1 METPNGPARP
11 RQVTLAA
18 WLIMLGSAFVVLA
31 MFERVAGLH
40 TLETQE
46 TVQTFLSEPP
56 GDSLGLGLQTVQSLL
71 HTMAMVA
78 AGCATAAS
86 ILGFQVLQRSRSARV
101 LLSILA
107 VPLFLSGL
115 LSGGFLSSVVAA
127 AIVMLWF
134 QPSRDWFDGVT
145 REARPAPAPAP
156 TVPAGPTG
164 ETGATGAS
172 VAGGAGRPAPGSA
185 PTQPPAFPG
194 FGSPPD
200 TGATS
205 AQDTRVW
212 AMLGGQTP
220 APETGPRPAAV
231 TRAVVT
237 TWVFATLAV
246 LVMGASIVVVA
257 SDPAL
262 VFDQLRQTNPELADQ
277 GISESLIVRLVY
289 LFGGLT
295 IAWSLAAIAFA
306 ALVLRR
312 VGWARPALVV
322 SASISAVFSLMGL
335 LDSVLLMIPLLAAV
349 ATVWWLTRPEVRDWF
364 RRG

>member
-1 METPNGPARP
+1 MESPTGPARP

-56 GDSLGLGLQTVQSLL
+56 GNSLGLGLQTVQSLL

-78 AGCATAAS
+78 AGCATAAA

-127 AIVMLWF
+127 AVAMLWF
-134 QPSRDWFDGVT
+134 QPSRDWFNGVT
-145 REARPAPAPAP
+145 REAPP
-156 TVPAGPTG
+156 TLAASHASTQPSPPT
-164 ETGATGAS
+164 
-172 VAGGAGRPAPGSA
+172 PGSA
-185 PTQPPAFPG
+185 PTQPPAYPG
-194 FGSPPD
+194 FGTAPGAAPGAGSP
-200 TGATS
+200 S
-205 AQDTRVW
+205 EQDARVW
-212 AMLGGQTP
+212 AMLGGRGAP
-220 APETGPRPAAV
+220 ALPAAPRPPAV
-231 TRAVVT
+231 TRAAVVT
-237 TWVFATLAV
+237 GIFTTLTI

-257 SDPAL
+257 TDPAL
-262 VFDQLRQTNPELADQ
+262 VFDQLRRTNPELVDQ
-277 GISESLIVRLVY
+277 GISEQAMVQLVY
-289 LFGGLT
+289 LFGGLA
-295 IAWSLAAIAFA
+295 IAWSLAAVAFA
-306 ALVLRR
+306 ALAFRR

-322 SASISAVFSLMGL
+322 SAAISSVFSLLGTMDSIL
-335 LDSVLLMIPLLAAV
+335 LVIPLMGSV
-349 ATVWWLTRPEVRDWF
+349 ATVWWLTRPEVREWF
-364 RRG
+364 SRR